1 MSYPTQQTTSAL
13 TSNSSDLDI
22 TLAYHLDIVIA
33 IVILLFALFNVPRAV
48 ARFANPSERFRGHLL
63 RYVPLR
69 RKPRINLNTQ
79 SIYLYSDPE
88 KSAIDLN
95 DSSEGCST
103 TFKALPALPT
113 QSLRNATGSSP
124 FGGQKPVH
132 MPMLSS
138 LVHPVTSILGYSV
151 HEGYTVGQV
160 LLMAGYAAMIFYCG
174 FYKSNPFS
182 DPLRAGWVA
191 ISQIPFAYIFASKNN
206 VVGALVGVGYEK
218 LNYLHRLIGRLVVVG
233 ANVHAIGYVYK
244 WSLAGQ
250 LSTELAQPYI
260 RWAFVGLACV
270 DLLGFGSTQF
280 VRSKSYNLFIISHVL
295 GSFVLL
301 FAVCQH
307 RPACVP
313 YIVAASVFYGLDRL
327 MRMVKTRITTATLRP
342 IPELGLTRVE
352 IPSLNSGWRAGQHVR
367 LQVLSTGMGFLGLTE
382 VHPFTIANVERTEEG
397 MVLMCKKAGRWT
409 TKMYELSATAKYGE
423 QGREVGKNV
432 KVMVEGPYGGV
443 GNTVISSYS
452 GALFVAG
459 GSGITFV
466 LSAVQEL
473 VRLGDDSSVR
483 TIDIVW
489 SIPDAASLTPM
500 IPLFTSLI
508 EQSTLARLRVSVF
521 YTRASKGSFQGMY
534 LPPGMTLAP
543 GRPKTAKFLD
553 DAITSTQSG
562 GGATG
567 VFVGVCG
574 PPALARDVAGV
585 VRTFDIYR
593 KRMVGGIELHEEVF
607 GW

>member
-1 MSYPTQQTTSAL
+1 M
-13 TSNSSDLDI
+13 
-22 TLAYHLDIVIA
+22 TLAYHLDIVII
-33 IVILLFALFNVPRAV
+33 IVILLCALLNVPRAV
-48 ARFANPSERFRGHLL
+48 ARFANSSERFRGYLL

-69 RKPRINLNTQ
+69 HKPRINLNTQ

-95 DSSEGCST
+95 DSSEGCTT

-113 QSLRNATGSSP
+113 QPLGITTNGSPS
-124 FGGQKPVH
+124 GGQKLVH

-138 LVHPVTSILGYSV
+138 LVHPVTNILSRSV

-160 LLMAGYAAMIFYCG
+160 LLMAGYAAMVFYCG

-182 DPLRAGWVA
+182 DPLRAGWVVT
-191 ISQIPFAYIFASKNN
+191 SQIPFVYIFASKNN
-206 VVGALVGVGYEK
+206 LVGALVGVGYEK
-218 LNYLHRLIGRLVVVG
+218 LNYLHRLIGRLLVVG

-260 RWAFVGLACV
+260 RWAFVALVCV
-270 DLLGFGSTQF
+270 DLLGFGSLQF
-280 VRSKSYNLFIISHVL
+280 VRSKSYNLFIITHVL
-295 GSFVLL
+295 GSFVFL
-301 FAVCQH
+301 FAVCYH
-307 RPACVP
+307 SHACIP
-313 YIVAASVFYGLDRL
+313 YIAVASAFYGLDHLIRL
-327 MRMVKTRITTATLRP
+327 VKTRITTATLRP

-367 LQVLSTGMGFLGLTE
+367 LRVLSTGMGFFGLTE

-432 KVMVEGPYGGV
+432 RVMVEGPYGGV

-459 GSGITFV
+459 GSGITFA

-473 VRLGDDSSVR
+473 VRLGNDSSVR

-500 IPLFTSLI
+500 IPLFTSFI
-508 EQSTLARLRVSVF
+508 EQSTSARLRVFVF

-534 LPPGMTLAP
+534 LPPGVTLAP
-543 GRPKTAKFLD
+543 GRPKAVKYLD
-553 DAITSTQSG
+553 DVVTSTQSV

-574 PPALARDVAGV
+574 PPALARDVAGI
-585 VRTFDIYR
+585 VRVFDVHR

>member
-1 MSYPTQQTTSAL
+1 MVNSTQHASSTS
-13 TSNSSDLDI
+13 SNPSDLDM
-22 TLAYHLDIVIA
+22 TLAYHLDLVIS
-33 IVILLFALFNVPRAV
+33 IVILTFALFTVPRAI
-48 ARFANPSERFRGHLL
+48 ARFANPSERFRGFLL

-69 RKPRINLNTQ
+69 HRSRINLNTD
-79 SIYLYSDPE
+79 SIYLNSDPE
-88 KSAIDLN
+88 KPVLDIDE
-95 DSSEGCST
+95 SSEGCNT
-103 TFKALPALPT
+103 TFKELPT
-113 QSLRNATGSSP
+113 LPMRTLRNDANGLP
-124 FGGQKPVH
+124 LGGQKPVH

-138 LVHPVTSILGYSV
+138 LVHPVTSILSRSV

-160 LLMAGYAAMIFYCG
+160 LLLAGYTALVLYCG

-182 DPLRAGWVA
+182 DPLRAGW
-191 ISQIPFAYIFASKNN
+191 IITSQIPFLYIFATKNN
-206 VVGALVGVGYEK
+206 VIGALLGVGYEK
-218 LNYLHRLIGRLVVVG
+218 LNYLHRLVGRLVVVG
-233 ANVHAIGYVYK
+233 ANVHALGYIYK

-250 LSTELAQPYI
+250 LSKELAQPYI
-260 RWAFVGLACV
+260 RWGLVGLVCV
-270 DLLGFGSTQF
+270 DLLCVGSTQF
-280 VRSKSYNLFIISHVL
+280 VRSKSYNLFIITHAL
-295 GSFVLL
+295 GLFVFL
-301 FAVCQH
+301 FAVCYH
-307 RPACVP
+307 RPGCVP
-313 YIVAASVFYGLDRL
+313 YVTAACVFYGLDHLIRIA
-327 MRMVKTRITTATLRP
+327 KTRITTATLRP

-352 IPSLNSGWRAGQHVR
+352 IPTLNSGWRAGQHVR
-367 LQVLSTGMGFLGLTE
+367 LRVLSTGMGFLGLTE

-423 QGREVGKNV
+423 QGREVGKGV
-432 KVMVEGPYGGV
+432 RVMVEGPYGGV
-443 GNTVISSYS
+443 GNTVMSSYS
-452 GALFVAG
+452 GALFVVG
-459 GSGITFV
+459 GSGITFA
-466 LSAVQEL
+466 LSAIQEL
-473 VRLGDDSSVR
+473 VRSQDDSSIT

-489 SIPDAASLTPM
+489 SIPDVASLTPV

-508 EQSTLARLRVSVF
+508 EQSTFVRLRVSVF

-553 DAITSTQSG
+553 DVVTSTQSG

-585 VRTFDIYR
+585 VRTFDVYR
-593 KRMVGGIELHEEVF
+593 KRMVGGIELHAEVF